1 MIIHTYFIIRLR
13 AEDKLRLRRVY
24 FFTDDICTALKT
36 ELRTATTTYHY
47 NICLSLMSAEAWMV
61 MIHMR
66 EDRFCLQAFILSE
79 NRLKLTWER
88 ICICVR
94 ITALISLHFTGII
107 NFCRQSLNYI

>member
-1 MIIHTYFIIRLR
+1 MIHTYFITRLR

-47 NICLSLMSAEAWMV
+47 NIRLSLMSAEAWMV

-88 ICICVR
+88 IFICVR

-107 NFCRQSLNYI
+107 TFCRQSLNYI